1 MYRTF
6 EAIKI
11 TCSNESCL
19 MMILMSLWSLVVLFS
34 MMFVFVVWYF
44 IRSVLFFISKITIG
58 SSDSNNSNVN

>member
-19 MMILMSLWSLVVLFS
+19 MMILMSLWSLVILSS
-34 MMFVFVVWYF
+34 MTFVFVVWYF
-44 IRSVLFFISKITIG
+44 IRSVLFFISKITMG
-58 SSDSNNSNVN
+58 SSDSNNSNDN